1 MKKEADYLWTTGHG
15 LYILLGLL
23 LFGIFIA
30 PWLIVNGLFSDLLI
44 EVVFALILITGVFTI
59 PCSSRT
65 LRCGILLLGVLA
77 VSTRVLDK
85 YNQSN
90 FTIVN
95 LDNAVGILTLIVFSV
110 LLTKHFF
117 VGKAS
122 LSHRITAAIAVYLIF
137 GVLFARL
144 YEMAYL
150 LNPSSFNLEHLHL
163 FSFIYFSFI
172 TLTTMGYGDIVPVE
186 VAARSLAMLE
196 GITGQLYMVILISSL
211 VSEFTALKMRSK
223 EE

>member
-15 LYILLGLL
+15 LYTLLGLL
-23 LFGIFIA
+23 LFGIFVS
-30 PWLIVNGLFSDLLI
+30 PWLIEKGLFSDLLI

-65 LRCGILLLGVLA
+65 LKCGILLLGFFA
-77 VSTRVLDK
+77 VAIRILDK

-90 FTIVN
+90 FAIVI
-95 LDNAVGILTLIVFSV
+95 LDNTVGVITLIAFSV
-110 LLTKHFF
+110 LLTKHFL
-117 VGKAS
+117 VDKA
-122 LSHRITAAIAVYLIF
+122 LLRHRITAAVAVYLIF

-144 YEMAYL
+144 YEMIDL
-150 LNPSSFNLEHLHL
+150 LNPSAFNSEHLHL
-163 FSFIYFSFI
+163 FSFIYFSFV
-172 TLTTMGYGDIVPVE
+172 TLTTMGYGDIVPVG

-211 VSEFTALKMRSK
+211 VSEFTALKMGSK
-223 EE
+223 KE